1 MGGKPK
7 ISPRGTYVLDA
18 VDLEQLDELS
28 LTSVIGEMTDA
39 LEPLCGEPAEDGV
52 PNASGAG
59 DPTINALLEDGRD
72 PPTGRRQDVSEIP
85 EYAAIET
92 ADELIAPELL
102 FGEEVAGDDDD
113 VS

>member
-18 VDLEQLDELS
+18 ADLEKLDELS
-28 LTSVIGEMTDA
+28 LTSVIGEVTDA
-39 LEPLCGEPAEDGV
+39 LEPHRGESAGEGV

-59 DPTINALLEDGRD
+59 DPTINGLLEDGSD

-102 FGEEVAGDDDD
+102 FHGEVAGDDD